1 MENKIC
7 QSCGMPMGKPEDFGT
22 NADGSRN
29 EEYCRYC
36 FENGKFIDEG
46 ITLEEKIAKN
56 IAIAKQMGMPEDE
69 AEKLAKDVLPNL
81 GRWKK

>member
-1 MENKIC
+1 MENQIC
-7 QSCGMPMGKPEDFGT
+7 QSCGMPMAKPEDFGT
-22 NADGSRN
+22 NADGSKS

-36 FENGKFIDEG
+36 FQSGKFTDEG
-46 ITLEEKIAKN
+46 ITLEEKIRKN
-56 IAIAKQMGMPEDE
+56 IEIAKQMGMPEAE